1 MATRGPSKVAKASR
15 RGTRGA
21 TLAAPTRVGIAPE
34 APRTSA
40 ARWTPWAP
48 VALTLAAATAYG
60 GGLDAPF
67 VFDDTGS
74 ILENPFL
81 TRVWPLTTSMR
92 APVPSAFAGRPVAAF
107 SLALSYAS
115 GDGLSP
121 AAFRLW
127 NLGVLAASSLVLFG
141 ILQRTL
147 KRLDA
152 TSTIGA
158 PLALAVALLW
168 LLHPL
173 QTEVVSYV
181 TQRTESM
188 MGLFALL
195 TLYCAIRVIER
206 HDRPR
211 VGRHPGTW
219 WTIGAIIA
227 CGLGMGT
234 KESMVVV
241 PVLVVLYDWV
251 FGAGSLR
258 GSLRERRLLYLGLAA
273 TWAIL
278 IAANAGTPRFRSA
291 GYTAGVSVWT
301 YLANQAVMVVTYLKL
316 AAWPHPLVLDY
327 GLTQPIA
334 LAQALPFLIGVLLLI
349 GLVAVAWFRAPRL
362 AFLGSWFFITLA
374 PSSSIVPIATEV
386 GAERRMY
393 LPVAAVIVLTMVG
406 IRATLRRWWPTSP
419 LLRPTGASAGVATV
433 ALVFGTLTAI
443 RAQTY
448 RDPVALWQGVL
459 SHRPHGRAHYN
470 LGIAL
475 KAAGRTSEAIE
486 AYRAALP
493 GEPGAHYALGFE
505 LGTAGKFE
513 AAAAELQA
521 FLAVRPMDAKA
532 PKAAV
537 LLGQALARLGKTAEA
552 ERAFL
557 DALRMAPRDVDARGG
572 LADVLLSMQRFQ
584 EAVPFYR
591 EFLAQE
597 PSNAGAH
604 HNLGIALMQVQQEA
618 DALIEFERALALS
631 PADPNMHRSLGNALA
646 TTGRLDE
653 AAKHFRAG
661 LKLSPRDARLVSS
674 LALTLAIA
682 GELDEPLAL
691 FRRARELAPD
701 DPEVASDY
709 ATAVEQW
716 KRRH

>member
-1 MATRGPSKVAKASR
+1 MAKASR

-21 TLAAPTRVGIAPE
+21 SPAARTRAGTAPP
-34 APRTSA
+34 ASWRSS
-40 ARWTPWAP
+40 ARWTGGAA
-48 VALTLAAATAYG
+48 VALTLAAAVAYG

-147 KRLDA
+147 RRLEA
-152 TSTIGA
+152 TSAISA
-158 PLALAVALLW
+158 PLALAVAVLW
-168 LLHPL
+168 VLHPL
-173 QTEVVSYV
+173 QTEVVSYI

-195 TLYCAIRVIER
+195 TLYCAIRVIES
-206 HDRPR
+206 HERPR
-211 VGRHPGTW
+211 ADRFSGGW

-241 PVLVVLYDWV
+241 PVLVVMYDAV

-258 GSLRERRLLYLGLAA
+258 GAFRERRVLYLGLAA

-291 GYTAGVSVWT
+291 GFTAGVSAWT
-301 YLANQAVMVVTYLKL
+301 YLANQAVMIVTYVKL
-316 AAWPHPLVLDY
+316 AIWPHPLVLDY

-334 LAQALPFLIGVLLLI
+334 LARALPSFIGVLLLV
-349 GLVAVAWFRAPRL
+349 GLVVVAWFRAPRL
-362 AFLGSWFFITLA
+362 AFLGSWFFIALA
-374 PSSSIVPIATEV
+374 PSSSLVPIATEV
-386 GAERRMY
+386 GAERRMHVP
-393 LPVAAVIVLTMVG
+393 LAAVIVLSLVG
-406 IRATLRRWWPTSP
+406 IRAALQRWWPASP
-419 LLRPTGASAGVATV
+419 FLRPAGASAAVATI

-448 RDPVALWQGVL
+448 RDPVALWHGVL
-459 SHRPHGRAHYN
+459 AQRPHGRAHYN

-475 KAAGRTSEAIE
+475 KAAGRTSEALE
-486 AYRAALP
+486 QYRAALP
-493 GEPGAHYALGFE
+493 EEPGAHYALGFE
-505 LGTAGKFE
+505 LGTAGKFDE
-513 AAAAELQA
+513 AARELQA
-521 FLAVRPMDAKA
+521 FLSARPLDATA

-537 LLGQALARLGKTAEA
+537 LLGQALARLGKTSEA
-552 ERAFL
+552 EHAFR

-572 LADVLLSMQRFQ
+572 LADVLLNMQRFQ
-584 EAVPFYR
+584 EAVPLYR
-591 EFLAQE
+591 EFLALE

-604 HNLGIALMQVQQEA
+604 HNLGMALLQVQQESEA
-618 DALIEFERALALS
+618 VTEFERAVALS
-631 PADPNMHRSLGNALA
+631 PSDPSLHQSLGNALA

-653 AAKHFRAG
+653 AATHFRNG
-661 LKLSPRDARLVSS
+661 LALSPRDARLMSS

-709 ATAVEQW
+709 ATAVAQW
-716 KRRH
+716 RQGH